1 MATIKTAI
9 QVYDGMSP
17 GLKAMNNAMCV
28 VINSFESLQN
38 VSSNAV
44 DSNSIKTARDEL
56 AKAQYAFDNVERE
69 IKEADAAQRE
79 LNNNMIEGQYA
90 ADGLARNVRRMV
102 AAFLSIAAIRKG
114 ISSIGEWLSLSDVQ
128 TRAET
133 QLATVMGQR
142 MGTIDIQAVLDATSL
157 QQSVGVVGDEIQLMG
172 AQQMATFLNTEDAL
186 HSLIPAM
193 NNLAVQQNGV
203 AVSGE
208 NMVNIGNMMGKV
220 MQGQVGALSRVGITF
235 SEAEKQ
241 VLKYGTELERADM
254 LAQIIT
260 NNVGNMN
267 EAIAN
272 TPQGQIQQMK
282 NTWGDIKETVGNH
295 LYPAVLRFFQ
305 TLNSNLPQA
314 ESMMLGLAGVL
325 IIVIDLMGNALNV
338 ASAVSGFFIDNWG
351 MIAPIIW
358 GIIAAL
364 VVYNSTMGIA
374 WLTTLK
380 DLAVKGAHAVAS
392 WAETAAIIALTAAQ
406 QGLNVALAMCPLSW
420 IIILIIALIAV
431 FYAVI
436 AAVNKF
442 AGTSLSATG
451 IIMGAF
457 TTLGAFLWDLFLGVF
472 ELVLGV
478 INALVNPFIKLANFI
493 GNVFTNPI
501 SSVIYLFQ
509 GMANEV
515 LAVLEKIAKAMD
527 FVFDSN
533 MAGTISGWR
542 SGLKDMAD
550 AAVAKYA
557 PDENYQKIMNELDL
571 SVDDFGLKRW
581 AYSDAWETGYKAG
594 ENLKSKMSLNSIL
607 GDASST
613 LDAYEFGNHLDGIH
627 NGVDDTALNTA
638 SMKDSMQA
646 TEEELKYLRDIAE
659 KEVVNRFTTAEI
671 KIEQTNNNNINSE
684 LDLDGIMEKWNNEFM
699 EILETSAEGVHG

>member
-17 GLKAMNNAMCV
+17 GLKAMNNAMGI

-69 IKEADAAQRE
+69 IREADNAQKQFNDNIR
-79 LNNNMIEGQYA
+79 NGGVA
-90 ADGLARNVRRMV
+90 ADGLSRKIKM
-102 AAFLSIAAIRKG
+102 IAGTLIGIAGIRKG
-114 ISSIGEWLSLSDVQ
+114 ISSIGEWLGLADVQ
-128 TRAET
+128 NRAET
-133 QLATVMGQR
+133 QLKTVMGQR
-142 MGTIDIQAVLDATSL
+142 MGTVDIQAVLDATSL
-157 QQSVGVVGDEIQLMG
+157 QQSVGVVGDEIQLLG
-172 AQQMATFLNTEDAL
+172 AQQVATFLNSEAAL
-186 HSLIPAM
+186 KTLLPAM

-235 SEAEKQ
+235 SEAEEQ

-267 EAIAN
+267 EAMAN
-272 TPQGQIQQMK
+272 TPEGQMQQMR

-314 ESMMLGLAGVL
+314 ESMMMGFANAA
-325 IIVIDLMGNALNV
+325 IIVMEILGRVLNV
-338 ASAVSGFFIDNWG
+338 VTSVYDFFSTNWSW
-351 MIAPIIW
+351 ISPIIW
-358 GIIAAL
+358 GIVAAL
-364 VVYNSTMGIA
+364 MAYEIA
-374 WLTTLK
+374 T
-380 DLAVKGAHAVAS
+380 KGAALATGIFTLLKMAAVP
-392 WAETAAIIALTAAQ
+392 IYALLTGATMANTAAQ
-406 QGLNVALAMCPLSW
+406 WGLNAALYACPLVW

-431 FYAVI
+431 FYAVV
-436 AAVNKF
+436 AAVNHF
-442 AGTSLSATG
+442 AGTSVSATG
-451 IIMGAF
+451 IVFGAF
-457 TTLGAFLWDLFLGVF
+457 ATLGAFLWNLFLGVF

-509 GMANEV
+509 GMADGV

-527 FVFDSN
+527 FVFGSN

-550 AAVAKYA
+550 AAVSKYA

-594 ENLKSKMSLNSIL
+594 ENLESKLNLNSIL
-607 GDASST
+607 GDASNT
-613 LDAYEFGNHLDGIH
+613 LDAYEFGNHLDGIY
-627 NGVDDTALNTA
+627 NGVDDTAYNTA

-671 KIEQTNNNNINSE
+671 KVEAPVSATISSNM
-684 LDLDGIMEKWNNEFM
+684 DLDGVVAHLEEK
-699 EILETSAEGVHG
+699 LYETMQVAAEGVHG